1 VRRLELE
8 VEGDR
13 VANLHGRGLKETK
26 FDLTGTE
33 VCGYVVKFGLYPQ
46 LAKMRIGTEGRRFAQ
61 PDVSATL
68 TPFDKLRD
76 ILKKVRRGEVSD
88 EAALKEV
95 DKIESWAS
103 QERTELITRLAE
115 ERGMSPEEFVQE
127 LINAYP
133 EFADRLVDTER
144 N

>member
-1 VRRLELE
+1 M
-8 VEGDR
+8 
-13 VANLHGRGLKETK
+13 N
-26 FDLTGTE
+26 
-33 VCGYVVKFGLYPQ
+33 
-46 LAKMRIGTEGRRFAQ
+46 
-61 PDVSATL
+61 PDNL

-133 EFADRLVDTER
+133 EFADMLVDPER